1 MPRELG
7 TGEFTA
13 MLRAA
18 AETIRAHQ
26 TELSKLDSFGGD
38 GDHGSTMARA
48 MDHMESA
55 ATDAADKDL
64 AGLLKDVGWAIMGVD
79 GGATGPLL
87 GTLFM
92 SMAKVAGATVTDSAA
107 LAELFSAGLE
117 GVRRR
122 TKATPGDKTMLDALV
137 PAVDRLKAAA
147 ESGASIEEAL
157 CEAADAAAAGAEAT
171 ATMQARFGRAKNLGE
186 KSIGEKD
193 PGATSMS
200 YLFAGF
206 AEGATNHA

>member
-1 MPRELG
+1 MPSELG
-7 TGEFTA
+7 TAEFTA

-18 AETIRAHQ
+18 AETVRAHQ

-92 SMAKVAGATVTDSAA
+92 SMAKVAGATVADSTA
-107 LAELFSAGLE
+107 LADLFGAGLE

-137 PAVDRLKAAA
+137 PAVDTLMASAA
-147 ESGASIEEAL
+147 SRASIEEAL
-157 CEAADAAAAGAEAT
+157 CAAADAAASGAEAT

-200 YLFAGF
+200 YLFVGF
-206 AEGATNHA
+206 AKGASNHA